1 MEKQIPNYC
10 TSFENGLIDQKI
22 DKAYEIIKDCTL
34 CPRNCRINRL
44 DNELGTCNTGKRAKI
59 ASYGP
64 HFGEEAPL
72 VGRRGSGTIFFSNCN
87 LLCNFCQN
95 FDISHLGNG
104 KEITDY
110 ELADIMLYLQDLG
123 CHNIN
128 LVTPSHVVPQF
139 LEGLKIASGKG
150 LNIPLVYNTSAYDNL
165 ETIQLL
171 EGIVDIYMPDF
182 KFWNSKSSL
191 EACET
196 ENYPEVAKQ
205 AIREMHQQV
214 GRLKMDDEGI
224 AYKGLLIR
232 HLVMPNN
239 LADIRSIM
247 HFIAKE
253 ISPLSYVNIM
263 AQYRPCY
270 EASAIENIS
279 RPITKSEFD
288 EAVKIAMEEGLE
300 RIDHI

>member
-1 MEKQIPNYC
+1 MEKQIPNYRLA
-10 TSFENGLIDQKI
+10 FENNLIDYKI
-22 DKAYEIIKDCTL
+22 DQAYEIIKNCTL
-34 CPRNCRINRL
+34 CPRNCKINRL
-44 DNELGTCNTGKRAKI
+44 ENELGICNTGKHAKI

-64 HFGEEAPL
+64 HFGEESPL
-72 VGRRGSGTIFFSNCN
+72 VGKRGSGTIFFSNCN

-104 KEITDY
+104 REITDY

-139 LEGLKIASGKG
+139 LEGLKIACGKG

-171 EGIVDIYMPDF
+171 DGIVDIYMPDF
-182 KFWNSKSSL
+182 KFWDGKSSA
-191 EACET
+191 EACKA
-196 ENYPEVAKQ
+196 ENYPEIAKI
-205 AIREMHQQV
+205 AIREMQRQV
-214 GRLKMDDEGI
+214 GILKPDDEGI
-224 AYKGLLIR
+224 AFKGLLIR

-239 LADIRSIM
+239 IADIRSIM
-247 HFIAKE
+247 RFIAKE
-253 ISPLSYVNIM
+253 ISPLSYINIM

-270 EASAIENIS
+270 EASAFENIS
-279 RPITKSEFD
+279 RPITKLEFD
-288 EAVKIAMEEGLE
+288 EAIKIAKEEGLE
-300 RIDHI
+300 RIEL